1 MAGWAVPGAIR
12 SSYHIPVDHLLVA
25 GVTKRTNVRS
35 SDAPDTLW
43 KVMPA
48 GGATVVTVFPVYVSP
63 ISTPLAEVGHSPS
76 GSISA
81 K

>member
-1 MAGWAVPGAIR
+1 
-12 SSYHIPVDHLLVA
+12 
-25 GVTKRTNVRS
+25 
-35 SDAPDTLW
+35 
-43 KVMPA
+43 MPA